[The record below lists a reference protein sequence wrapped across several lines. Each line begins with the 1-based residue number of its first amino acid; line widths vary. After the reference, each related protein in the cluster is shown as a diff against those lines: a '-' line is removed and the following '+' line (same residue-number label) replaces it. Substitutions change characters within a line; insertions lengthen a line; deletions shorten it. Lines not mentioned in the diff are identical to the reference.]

1 MDIHVHVTVSKVQEK
16 KLNLQEKSS
25 KSHLKVIADFST
37 ENVQARRE
45 WNDVFYILK
54 ENKLLTKII
63 MPSKVILQK

>member
-1 MDIHVHVTVSKVQEK
+1 
-16 KLNLQEKSS
+16 
-25 KSHLKVIADFST
+25 VIADFST

-63 MPSKVILQK
+63 MPSKVMLQK